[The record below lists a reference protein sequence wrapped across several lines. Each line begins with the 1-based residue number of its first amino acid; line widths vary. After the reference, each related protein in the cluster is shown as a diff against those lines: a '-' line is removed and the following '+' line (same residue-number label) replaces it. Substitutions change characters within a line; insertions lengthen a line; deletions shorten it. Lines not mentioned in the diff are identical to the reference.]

1 MGGIVTIRIL
11 IRIGETKRE
20 TGPLPLFRL
29 RSAFRT
35 QAAVHFYHRQSSVRS
50 GFRIAFHHTLRR
62 IYLLACGQQADASIR
77 LSGTFGGVSDP
88 NSFSS
93 LISIGLSKVLIFY
106 FHADSLPYEW
116 VCFFTGGL
124 FTGCKH
130 RTDYINKEKV
140 QQMQA
145 VSAYFLRK
153 FVKVVSVRL
162 EIIFIYL

>member
-1 MGGIVTIRIL
+1 MFSYEEWSEKFCHRPSERVGKQKTGIAAAAVFHLFITVWICDVHIRFSFQYIMGGIVTIRIL

-88 NSFSS
+88 NSFF
-93 LISIGLSKVLIFY
+93 IF
-106 FHADSLPYEW
+106 DQ
-116 VCFFTGGL
+116 
-124 FTGCKH
+124 H
-130 RTDYINKEKV
+130 RT
-140 QQMQA
+140 
-145 VSAYFLRK
+145 F
-153 FVKVVSVRL
+153 
-162 EIIFIYL
+162 